1 MIRKALRVYNN
12 TPMSSR
18 IISAF
23 MYGALFGLVIWGVI
37 VELNLPATLSENIAF
52 TLRPFG
58 TVLISLLRLLIIPFV
73 FFTVATAVTKIDS
86 TDIAGI
92 SWRLLLWFLTTS
104 LLAAGIGT
112 VGAMIVGP
120 GAGRLSLDIGTLP
133 VKFAH
138 ELKEVAGAVPDNLS
152 PADLITRIF
161 SNPIITGMAGRY
173 LAIITAAL
181 FFGFAIKKQRSE
193 KVSVLFEEICLA
205 LKKVNSCISYYA
217 PVGVFTLTTVIFAA
231 HGGVVFSKFVPVI
244 FAIIICVLVMM
255 YVIYPLLLL
264 IFARLNPFKIISKLH
279 QTAFTAFAISSQELT
294 LPLAVD
300 VAEKDLGIRRE
311 TAEYSLPLG
320 VILNNN
326 GLCLMLPFLTIT
338 AANTAGRPVE
348 WMTMLIIIVL
358 SSILSFFCVGKNSG
372 LVLFTLSLSAMD
384 LPAEVIAAVI
394 ALFCGLYPLIRM
406 LDAML
411 SVTGNMICTF
421 IVAGSTGKVTGD
433 ADG

>member
-37 VELNLPATLSENIAF
+37 VELNLPTTLSENIAF

-58 TVLISLLRLLIIPFV
+58 TVLISLLELLIVPFV
-73 FFTVATAVTKIDS
+73 FFTAAAAVARIDS

-92 SWRLLLWFLTTS
+92 SWRLALWFLATS
-104 LLAAGIGT
+104 LLAAGIGIA
-112 VGAMIVGP
+112 GALVVGP
-120 GAGRLSLDIGTLP
+120 GAGRLSLDVGALP
-133 VKFAH
+133 IKFAH
-138 ELKEVAGAVPDNLS
+138 ELKEIAGAVPDNPS
-152 PADLITRIF
+152 PADLVTRIF
-161 SNPIITGMAGRY
+161 SNPILTGMAGRY
-173 LAIITAAL
+173 LAIIIAAL
-181 FFGFAIKKQRSE
+181 FFGFAIKKQPSD
-193 KVSVLFEEICLA
+193 KVSVLFEDICLV
-205 LKKVNSCISYYA
+205 LKKVNSWISYYA
-217 PVGVFTLTTVIFAA
+217 PVGIFTLTTVIFAA

-255 YVIYPLLLL
+255 YIIYPLLLL
-264 IFARLNPFKIISKLH
+264 IFTRLNPFKVISKLH

-300 VAEKDLGIRRE
+300 VAEKDLGICRE

-320 VILNNN
+320 LILNNN
-326 GLCLMLPFLTIT
+326 GLCLMLPFVTIT
-338 AANTAGRPVE
+338 AANTAGQPVE

-358 SSILSFFCVGKNSG
+358 SPILSFFCIGKNSG
-372 LVLFTLSLSAMD
+372 LILFTLSLSAMN
-384 LPAEVIAAVI
+384 LPAEAIAAVI

-411 SVTGNMICTF
+411 SVTGNMVCTF
-421 IVAGSTGKVTGD
+421 IVASRTGNVTGD
-433 ADG
+433 TNG